1 MEKRKLVNFYIT
13 KPQHTALKVLAAQ
26 QGRTMSEI
34 MRRGIERI
42 ISRDLGPQGES
53 PARTQAYPTT
63 GEA

>member
-1 MEKRKLVNFYIT
+1 MEKRKLFNFYLT
-13 KPQHTALKVLAAQ
+13 EPQHTALKVLAAQ

-42 ISRDLGPQGES
+42 ISRDLGPQGKP
-53 PARTQAYPTT
+53 PARAREYPTT